1 LLRPVHRLLSRQEQ
15 VVQGVMGEEPPSLS
29 EHIVSKAKRT
39 LELPL
44 SNNMT
49 FSQCYEQRRDI
60 SAVRATI
67 SLHLR
72 CKVMLPSISH
82 VSGGR
87 LGQVYID
94 LRIRTQQPRLVQR
107 SLPYHSPALCPII
120 WRMQLPWAGQ
130 QTSSRCYLSV
140 RPRTVKSL
148 ATCPWVS
155 ACASFGA

>member
-1 LLRPVHRLLSRQEQ
+1 M
-15 VVQGVMGEEPPSLS
+15 MGEEPPSLS

-49 FSQCYEQRRDI
+49 FSQCFEQRRMN
-60 SAVRATI
+60 SAIKTRI

-82 VSGGR
+82 VCGR
-87 LGQVYID
+87 RLSQVYID
-94 LRIRTQQPRLVQR
+94 LRIQTQQPRLVQR
-107 SLPYHSPALCPII
+107 SLPYHSPVLNPII

-130 QTSSRCYLSV
+130 QTSSRCYLSL

-148 ATCPWVS
+148 AACPWVYG
-155 ACASFGA
+155 CASFGAQPESRAKPGSFCQKVSL